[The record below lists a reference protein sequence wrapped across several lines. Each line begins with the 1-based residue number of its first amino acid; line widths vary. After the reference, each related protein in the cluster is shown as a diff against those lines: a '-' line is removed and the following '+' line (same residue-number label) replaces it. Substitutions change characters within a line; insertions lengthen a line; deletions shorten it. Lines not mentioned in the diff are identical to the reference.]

1 MHGWTLSRCFFQIN
15 VQYADFVHECV
26 LCTPA
31 DNESAS
37 LKNTRCCS
45 RHPGTGLWIE
55 NVVFDPL
62 NIFAHGPKG
71 GAPTAR
77 VVRPR
82 RPQISNSAR
91 GV

>member
-37 LKNTRCCS
+37 LKEHPMLQPAPRHRIMDRKRCFRPAQYFRPWTKRRRTDRTCRS
-45 RHPGTGLWIE
+45 
-55 NVVFDPL
+55 
-62 NIFAHGPKG
+62 A
-71 GAPTAR
+71 ATAA
-77 VVRPR
+77 
-82 RPQISNSAR
+82 N
-91 GV
+91 